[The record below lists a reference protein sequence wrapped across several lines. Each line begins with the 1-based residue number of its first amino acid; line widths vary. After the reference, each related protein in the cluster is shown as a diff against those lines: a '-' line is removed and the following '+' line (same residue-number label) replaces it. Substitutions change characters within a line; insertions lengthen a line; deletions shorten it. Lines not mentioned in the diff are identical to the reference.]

1 MNKLFMM
8 MIACVSLILCT
19 IQVQAAE
26 EKNPFASYFSKIARN
41 EKKIKKM
48 DKSKDAKKIKAMKE
62 RIAKDKKK
70 LEKAVETKTVAIDK
84 KIAKLED
91 QLEKVRE
98 AGKDLNPINK
108 KIHKLYNES
117 DKIRAW
123 SKNEKL
129 PELEEF
135 VPEGAEKK

>member
-1 MNKLFMM
+1 MNRLLTIV
-8 MIACVSLILCT
+8 IAFVSLILFT
-19 IQVQAAE
+19 TQLQAAE
-26 EKNPFASYFSKIARN
+26 EKNPFASYFTKIARS

-48 DKSKDAKKIKAMKE
+48 DKKKDAKKITAMKE
-62 RIAKDKKK
+62 KIAKDKKK
-70 LEKAVETKTVAIDK
+70 LNKIVEKKTDEIDE

-98 AGKDLNPINK
+98 AGKDLNPIRK

-117 DKIRAW
+117 DKIVAW

-135 VPEGAEKK
+135 VPEGAKKN